1 MVFFM
6 MLKSQSLKNLWE
18 YVGVAELE
26 NYLFILGKVWGFH
39 HPTPKVFAY
48 KSRGEL
54 FLWKIIFASTNPQYD
69 NRLFIVDENVRSE
82 YLQNMLSTKIVV
94 FVLFWHLEQF

>member
-6 MLKSQSLKNLWE
+6 MLKRQYFKNLWE

-39 HPTPKVFAY
+39 HPTPKIIAY

-54 FLWKIIFASTNPQYD
+54 FLWNRMWYLGWFGPTAVLKISAILLKYSTFEGNCLMFSSAKQMK
-69 NRLFIVDENVRSE
+69 E
-82 YLQNMLSTKIVV
+82 
-94 FVLFWHLEQF
+94 